1 MARGPRKHLKR
12 LAAPKHWMLD
22 KLSGRYAPRPSP
34 GPHKLREC
42 MPLVVLL
49 RNRLKYALTRK
60 ECVQIV
66 NGKEI
71 KVDQRVRT
79 DMCYPAGFMDV
90 VSIEKTNENFR
101 LLYDIKGRFTLKRV
115 PVEEAQFK
123 LCKVRSQAVGRQG
136 FPFITTHDARTIR
149 FADPL
154 VKVADTV
161 KVDLKS
167 GKIVDVVKFET
178 GNLCMITGGKNQG
191 RVGIIER
198 REKHPGSFDIVHVKD
213 AAGHGFATRALNV
226 FVIGKG
232 TKSLVTLP
240 KSKGIKS
247 TLLEERARRIKE
259 TA

>member
-1 MARGPRKHLKR
+1 M
-12 LAAPKHWMLD
+12 
-22 KLSGRYAPRPSP
+22 
-34 GPHKLREC
+34 
-42 MPLVVLL
+42 
-49 RNRLKYALTRK
+49 
-60 ECVQIV
+60 
-66 NGKEI
+66 
-71 KVDQRVRT
+71 
-79 DMCYPAGFMDV
+79 
-90 VSIEKTNENFR
+90 
-101 LLYDIKGRFTLKRV
+101 
-115 PVEEAQFK
+115 
-123 LCKVRSQAVGRQG
+123 
-136 FPFITTHDARTIR
+136 
-149 FADPL
+149 
-154 VKVADTV
+154 